1 MDNILKQVPP
11 ERNRLK
17 TPCRFHIDFSTILS
31 IGSGVI
37 KSSVAIVHVKG
48 A

>member
-17 TPCRFHIDFSTILS
+17 TPCRFHIDFSTIRF
-31 IGSGVI
+31 IGN
-37 KSSVAIVHVKG
+37 ATL